1 MVIYSNMFKNT
12 QICAS
17 ALKEIEIKPHLAH
30 SLVLQ
35 LSLLHLLSD
44 LRANTF
50 VLVAPAKDHINKN
63 VSSGVSMLKCSI
75 KNANFCS

>member
-1 MVIYSNMFKNT
+1 MVIYTNMFKNT

-17 ALKEIEIKPHLAH
+17 ALKKIEIKPHLAH

-44 LRANTF
+44 LRVKTF

-63 VSSGVSMLKCSI
+63 VSSGVSMLKVFDKKC
-75 KNANFCS
+75 KFL